1 MAHWVIQS
9 SQLYMQTMYDYF
21 HRLLLTRR
29 FIMMD
34 ETPVQVLK
42 EDGRKAQSKSYFWV
56 TRTGE
61 DGLNPIILFHYTPTR
76 AGANA
81 KEFLAGMEPGSY
93 LMADG
98 YQGYNVLN
106 GFKRCCCFSH
116 VRRYLLYAIP
126 RSDEHPSRLQF
137 HSHIL
142 YILFLF

>member
-1 MAHWVIQS
+1 MFTRTYTLSLPDALPIYKGTSALIDGSYVSASLLSYILYRKYGLYIPLYRQEKDFEQQNAPISRTAMAHWVIQS

-61 DGLNPIILFHYTPTR
+61 DGLNPIILFHYKIGR
-76 AGANA
+76 A
-81 KEFLAGMEPGSY
+81 
-93 LMADG
+93 
-98 YQGYNVLN
+98 
-106 GFKRCCCFSH
+106 H
-116 VRRYLLYAIP
+116 V
-126 RSDEHPSRLQF
+126 
-137 HSHIL
+137 
-142 YILFLF
+142 